1 MPGAGE
7 AGGFEEG
14 VEAAPPSRGAADQ
27 PAAQKVSDGSEAER
41 LQAGEVATAGRN
53 AKDIANLCK

>member
-1 MPGAGE
+1 MGVAVLSSEVGVVGLPGAGE

-27 PAAQKVSDGSEAER
+27 PAAQKVSDGSEEAADGA
-41 LQAGEVATAGRN
+41 QEVS
-53 AKDIANLCK
+53 